1 MAKKIKFELDLDGLS
16 QLMKSDKMRAA
27 VTTAAHAVARHAG
40 DGVEIETG
48 DIWQGR
54 WVAGAQVIAKSE
66 KAIADNLVDNTLI
79 KAAEATGL
87 TMKK

>member
-1 MAKKIKFELDLDGLS
+1 
-16 QLMKSDKMRAA
+16 
-27 VTTAAHAVARHAG
+27 
-40 DGVEIETG
+40 VEIETV
-48 DIWQGR
+48 DIWRGR

-66 KAIADNLVDNTLI
+66 KAIADNLEDNTLI